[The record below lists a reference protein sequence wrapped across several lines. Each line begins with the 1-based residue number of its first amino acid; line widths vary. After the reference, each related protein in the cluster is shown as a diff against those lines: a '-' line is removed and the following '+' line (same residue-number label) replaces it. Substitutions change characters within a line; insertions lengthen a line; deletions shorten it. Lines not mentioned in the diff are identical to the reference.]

1 MKKKN
6 NNWFK
11 YVVLVAVLLI
21 PFMYSFFYLKAY
33 WNPYG
38 KGNIDNLPVAVVN
51 NDKGDKGDELIDS
64 IKDSKKLKLS
74 VISSSKANE
83 GLNNGKYYAIINIP
97 ESFTEDIE
105 SASSTNKHHATITYS
120 PNQKSNYLSSQ
131 IINTVVLTVEKNLDN
146 AVNSKIVEN
155 LSDTVESVPSQLDTI
170 SSGFGKLE
178 EGTNKLADGSNT
190 LNSGTKE
197 LANGT
202 SQIKSTL
209 SSSINSLSSELTD
222 KEKQQIL
229 ATIASSK
236 DLSDENISN
245 AALAGLQSNQQYM
258 ALKTK
263 YDNGMSQY
271 NFGVAKYKAGIEKY
285 NANLTDYN
293 AGVEKYNATLAL
305 YNLTDETVTACIN
318 NSSEQC
324 TAIKQIVDS
333 KVALNT
339 SKAALDQAKDTL
351 DNLKTTLDQS
361 KTNLDTLKTVIDSL
375 EETAKQ
381 TAIAT
386 AKKVSQQVAISTA
399 SSVKENATLTTK
411 QSLNTLL
418 SYIDKIDSGAT
429 KLSDGSTTLNNGLTT
444 LNNSVKSS
452 KQELD
457 SKISSTKKDVKKVE
471 TLADYSKEPIKAE
484 TKEVNKVASYG
495 TAFAP
500 LFISIALWVGS
511 LMLFIVLFF
520 DKEQRFGLLG
530 IDSKKHVKRCLA
542 YHGLATASSIVL
554 GVLLQLLL
562 DFDITNVFLYYIS
575 IILVSNCFLAIIE
588 FLIENFG
595 DIGKFIALII
605 LVLQLGASGGTFPIE
620 TVTKGFRFL
629 NPMLPMT
636 YTIKLLKE
644 PLISIESS
652 LLTKNFIIVFT
663 IFIVFFGINLGL
675 NIYKEKHQR

>member
-97 ESFTEDIE
+97 ESFTEDME

-202 SQIKSTL
+202 SQIKFTL

-236 DLSDENISN
+236 DLSDENIAN

-258 ALKTK
+258 ALKTN

-285 NANLTDYN
+285 NANLADYN

-542 YHGLATASSIVL
+542 YHGLATVSGIVL
-554 GVLLQLLL
+554 GILLQLLL

-675 NIYKEKHQR
+675 NIYKEKHQK

>member
-1 MKKKN
+1 MKNKN

-97 ESFTEDIE
+97 ESFTEDME

-236 DLSDENISN
+236 DLSDENIAN
-245 AALAGLQSNQQYM
+245 AALTGLQSNQQYM

-542 YHGLATASSIVL
+542 YHGLATVSGIVL

-644 PLISIESS
+644 PLTSIESS

-675 NIYKEKHQR
+675 NIYKEKHQK

>member
-1 MKKKN
+1 MKKEN

-97 ESFTEDIE
+97 ESFTEDME

-236 DLSDENISN
+236 DLSDENIAN

-271 NFGVAKYKAGIEKY
+271 NFGVAKYQAGIEKY

-381 TAIAT
+381 TAITT

-542 YHGLATASSIVL
+542 YHGLATASGIVL

-595 DIGKFIALII
+595 DIGKFVALII

-675 NIYKEKHQR
+675 NIYKEKHQK

>member
-1 MKKKN
+1 MKNKN

-97 ESFTEDIE
+97 ESFTEDME

-236 DLSDENISN
+236 DLSDENIAN
-245 AALAGLQSNQQYM
+245 AALTGLQSNQQYM

-271 NFGVAKYKAGIEKY
+271 NFGIAKYKAGIEKY

-542 YHGLATASSIVL
+542 YHGLATVSGIVL

-675 NIYKEKHQR
+675 NIYKEKHQK

>member
-1 MKKKN
+1 MKNKN

-97 ESFTEDIE
+97 ESFTEDME

-155 LSDTVESVPSQLDTI
+155 LSETVESVPSQLDTI

-236 DLSDENISN
+236 DLSDENIAN
-245 AALAGLQSNQQYM
+245 AAIAGLQSNQQYM

-271 NFGVAKYKAGIEKY
+271 NFGVAKYQAGIEKY

-351 DNLKTTLDQS
+351 DNLKITLDQS

-542 YHGLATASSIVL
+542 YHGLATASGIVL

-620 TVTKGFRFL
+620 TVTRGFRFL

-675 NIYKEKHQR
+675 NIYKEKHQK

>member
-1 MKKKN
+1 MKNKN

-97 ESFTEDIE
+97 ESFTEDME

-155 LSDTVESVPSQLDTI
+155 LSETVESVPSQLDTI

-222 KEKQQIL
+222 KEKQRIL

-236 DLSDENISN
+236 DLSDENIAN

-271 NFGVAKYKAGIEKY
+271 NFGVAKYQAGIEKY

-542 YHGLATASSIVL
+542 YHGLATASGIVL

-675 NIYKEKHQR
+675 NIYKEKHQK

>member
-74 VISSSKANE
+74 VISFSKANE

-97 ESFTEDIE
+97 ESFTEDME

-222 KEKQQIL
+222 KEKHQIL

-236 DLSDENISN
+236 DLSDENIAN

-271 NFGVAKYKAGIEKY
+271 NFGVAKYQAGIEKY

-293 AGVEKYNATLAL
+293 TGIENYNATLRL
-305 YNLTDETVTACIN
+305 YNITDETVTACIN

-351 DNLKTTLDQS
+351 DNLKITLDQS

-542 YHGLATASSIVL
+542 YHGLATASGIVL

-675 NIYKEKHQR
+675 NIYKEKHQK

>member
-97 ESFTEDIE
+97 ESFSEDME

-324 TAIKQIVDS
+324 TTIKQIVDS

-399 SSVKENATLTTK
+399 ASVKENATLTTK

-542 YHGLATASSIVL
+542 YHGLATVSGIVL

-675 NIYKEKHQR
+675 NIYKEKHQK

>member
-1 MKKKN
+1 MKNKN

-38 KGNIDNLPVAVVN
+38 KGNIDNLPVAIVN

-97 ESFTEDIE
+97 ESFTEDME

-236 DLSDENISN
+236 DLSDENIAN
-245 AALAGLQSNQQYM
+245 AALTGLQSNQQYM
-258 ALKTK
+258 ALKTQ

-429 KLSDGSTTLNNGLTT
+429 KLSDGSTTLNNGLIT

-542 YHGLATASSIVL
+542 YHGLATVSGIVL
-554 GVLLQLLL
+554 GILLQLLL

-675 NIYKEKHQR
+675 NIYKEKHQK

>member
-97 ESFTEDIE
+97 ESFTEDME

-236 DLSDENISN
+236 DLSDENIAN

-258 ALKTK
+258 ALKTQ

-285 NANLTDYN
+285 NANLADYN

-457 SKISSTKKDVKKVE
+457 NKISSTKRDVKKVE

-542 YHGLATASSIVL
+542 YHGLATVSGIVL

-675 NIYKEKHQR
+675 NIYKEKHQK

>member
-97 ESFTEDIE
+97 ESFTEDME

-209 SSSINSLSSELTD
+209 SNSINSLSSELTD

-236 DLSDENISN
+236 DLSDENIAN
-245 AALAGLQSNQQYM
+245 AALTGLQSNQQYM
-258 ALKTK
+258 ALKTQ

-530 IDSKKHVKRCLA
+530 IDSKKYVKRCLA
-542 YHGLATASSIVL
+542 YHGLATAAGIVL

-588 FLIENFG
+588 FLIENFD

-652 LLTKNFIIVFT
+652 SLTKNFIIVFT

-675 NIYKEKHQR
+675 NIYKEKHQK

>member
-97 ESFTEDIE
+97 ESFTEDME

-209 SSSINSLSSELTD
+209 SSSINSLSRELTD

-236 DLSDENISN
+236 DLSDENIAN
-245 AALAGLQSNQQYM
+245 AALTGLQSNQQYM

-324 TAIKQIVDS
+324 TTIKQIVDS

-542 YHGLATASSIVL
+542 YHGLATVSGIVL

-675 NIYKEKHQR
+675 NIYKEKHQK